1 MMAARWMS
9 AFSAMLLLAV
19 CIVSA
24 YAAEAIEPHSLY
36 EAKCRG
42 CHSEHAA
49 DLARLKLAT
58 VKDKLQVKRTG
69 APLDSLL
76 RKHHGVTLS
85 AAETDA
91 LRTLFKS
98 GIRWAGVFQHRCARC
113 HDKGVTFAR
122 SALTSANGRIKAIKS
137 GRDVDD
143 YLSAG
148 HGEASPADVQTLL
161 EMFRYQLETAP
172 K

>member
-1 MMAARWMS
+1 MAVRWMS
-9 AFSAMLLLAV
+9 AFTAILLTTFGVRAF
-19 CIVSA
+19 
-24 YAAEAIEPHSLY
+24 AAEQIEPHSLF
-36 EAKCRG
+36 EAKCQR

-49 DLARLKLAT
+49 DLARQKLA
-58 VKDKLQVKRTG
+58 VVNDKLQIKRTG
-69 APLDSLL
+69 ATVDNLL

-85 AAETDA
+85 AAEA
-91 LRTLFKS
+91 AVLKTLFTS
-98 GIRWAGVFQHRCARC
+98 GIRWAGVFQHRCASC

-122 SALTSANGRIKAIKS
+122 SALTSADGRIKALKS
-137 GRDVDD
+137 GRDVAE